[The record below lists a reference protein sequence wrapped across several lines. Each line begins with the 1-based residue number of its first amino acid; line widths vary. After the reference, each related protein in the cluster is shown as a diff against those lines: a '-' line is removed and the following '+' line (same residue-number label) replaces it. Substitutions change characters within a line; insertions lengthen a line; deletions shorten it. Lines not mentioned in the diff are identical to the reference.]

1 MMTTLET
8 RQKIYRCELCMNKRD
23 TGDINNAFG
32 KAYSNIMLGYT
43 AIATPGSK
51 LFPEADV
58 PAASFT
64 LNLMGSLHLEHILEI
79 DSKNPI
85 ALSLLASLELLYGA
99 EDRVQQLLNRLLRC
113 KSTDRSSL
121 ALGKIIQREMKKDKD
136 EMNLPAILKKQF
148 AVLKK
153 LKKLQHE

>member
-1 MMTTLET
+1 
-8 RQKIYRCELCMNKRD
+8 MNKNNLD
-23 TGDINNAFG
+23 DINEAFG
-32 KAYSNIMLGYT
+32 KAYSNIMMGYT
-43 AIATPGSK
+43 AISSSGSK
-51 LFPEADV
+51 LFPEEDV

-64 LNLMGSLHLEHILEI
+64 FNLMGSVHLEHILEV

-85 ALSLLASLELLYGA
+85 ALSLLASLEMLYGN
-99 EDRVQQLLNRLLRC
+99 ENRVQVLLNRLFRC